1 MFANIGT
8 TEIIIIAVVLIVLFG
23 AKFLPKVGKSLGESK
38 VEMKKATKDLQNA
51 LKNDGNVCKEKLNEE
66 LLKNEKD

>member
-38 VEMKKATKDLQNA
+38 IEMKKATKDLQNA
-51 LKNDGNVCKEKLNEE
+51 LKNDE
-66 LLKNEKD
+66 

>member
-23 AKFLPKVGKSLGESK
+23 ARFLPKMGKSLGESK
-38 VEMKKATKDLQNA
+38 VEMKKATQDLSKAIKD
-51 LKNDGNVCKEKLNEE
+51 EE
-66 LLKNEKD
+66 